1 MYKEKMKKWRD
12 DSILRRESDGG
23 PSLSIMTSPAN
34 SSPITCKGKLKEVV
48 FQALGMHLDRE
59 HHGQPVANSTG
70 TRTTVP
76 RAESHPRC
84 TPWRLLTF
92 LLVVWYFFCQD
103 DSSSSQIFS
112 KKWSKEIGFH

>member
-23 PSLSIMTSPAN
+23 PSLSIMTTPAN

-59 HHGQPVANSTG
+59 HHGQPVASSTG

-76 RAESHPRC
+76 PVVSHLGC
-84 TPWRLLTF
+84 TPCRLLAL
-92 LLVVWYFFCQD
+92 LLVFWYVF
-103 DSSSSQIFS
+103 
-112 KKWSKEIGFH
+112 WPR